1 MSNTYQKNSRHAQPD
16 GLPGEIAVPEQV
28 IVSMTEIAE
37 SAKEGLLALAVGTG
51 MQVMA
56 AMFSED
62 AERLCGPDGRHNP
75 GRAGY
80 RHGTGAGSVT
90 LGGRRVP
97 VTRPRVRAADGS
109 GELHLPSYDLF
120 SSTEILGRL
129 AMEKMLAGLSSRR
142 YGHGLEPAGQA
153 VESTAASTSK
163 SAVSRRFVAAT
174 ETALAELMIRR
185 LDDLDLV
192 ALMIDGVHFGEHT
205 CVVALGIGIDGTKH
219 PLAVEEGSTEN
230 ATLATG
236 LVAGLRDRGLDV
248 TRPVLA
254 VLDGAKALTRA
265 VKDVFDK
272 PLIQRC
278 QQHSNC
284 KESIC
289 RVVPFSGREEI
300 CGCAV
305 AGWRRPGKAV
315 FVLEQGQ
322 GFADD
327 VADGRSA
334 DIAEGVGE
342 DIQRAQSSVVEK
354 GEQDAFAV
362 ADLLVEDAAAGSGL
376 AGAAASLVAEAFG
389 LGGLP
394 RGQAAGEVVQL
405 ALGEPGQRRVGQPFG
420 DRGPCGAQIAVRE
433 GEQGIVGGEPDR
445 GHSRVMAVIFED
457 FAGLLDQV
465 ADAGGGD
472 FQQVGEHVH
481 GADLPLVEDG
491 EQQPRRVVEQ
501 RPGADVAGS
510 SPGTAAALLAV
521 PLLGA
526 GCLQRGQRGA

>member
-1 MSNTYQKNSRHAQPD
+1 MSNTYQKRTRHAQRD

-28 IVSMTEIAE
+28 IVSMAEIAE

-51 MQVMA
+51 LQVMA

-129 AMEKMLAGLSSRR
+129 VMEKMLAGLSSRR

-174 ETALAELMIRR
+174 ETALAELMTRR

-236 LVAGLRDRGLDV
+236 LVTGLRDRGLDV

-278 QQHSNC
+278 QQHKIKNVRD
-284 KESIC
+284 KLPE
-289 RVVPFSGREEI
+289 RLR
-300 CGCAV
+300 AV
-305 AGWRRPGKAV
+305 AEKRMRQAYHA
-315 FVLEQGQ
+315 E
-322 GFADD
+322 
-327 VADGRSA
+327 SA
-334 DIAEGVGE
+334 LKAEG
-342 DIQRAQSSVVEK
+342 
-354 GEQDAFAV
+354 
-362 ADLLVEDAAAGSGL
+362 LLAGL
-376 AGAAASLVAEAFG
+376 AAELDKTHPGAAASLREGMAETLTILRLDVPPTLARTLRSTNPIESMIEICREHSKNVKRWRDG
-389 LGGLP
+389 TMAL
-394 RGQAAGEVVQL
+394 RWCAAGMLEADHQF
-405 ALGEPGQRRVGQPFG
+405 RRVN
-420 DRGPCGAQIAVRE
+420 
-433 GEQGIVGGEPDR
+433 
-445 GHSRVMAVIFED
+445 GHLH
-457 FAGLLDQV
+457 LLK
-465 ADAGGGD
+465 
-472 FQQVGEHVH
+472 
-481 GADLPLVEDG
+481 L
-491 EQQPRRVVEQ
+491 R
-501 RPGADVAGS
+501 
-510 SPGTAAALLAV
+510 AALDASFAENVSAV
-521 PLLGA
+521 SQNEDQKVA
-526 GCLQRGQRGA
+526 